1 MGVLVTANK
10 VNLKRSHQKKKKR
23 WASLVGKTRPWE
35 KTCPA
40 MQET

>member
-10 VNLKRSHQKKKKR
+10 VNLKRSHEKEKKR
-23 WASLVGKTRPWE
+23 WASLVGKTHPWE
-35 KTCPA
+35 KSRPA